1 MGGAKVSD
9 KIKVIENL
17 ITKCD
22 KLLVG
27 GAMAYTFLKAKG
39 YNIGK
44 SILDSDSITFCQNI
58 LTNYPDKLIL
68 PVDSKVASSMDTTDI
83 KLRNIEEMKDE
94 DIGLDI
100 GPKTIELFQKNL
112 KDAKRVI
119 MNGPMGLF
127 ENPNYSNGTKSIY
140 DYLTQKNIKTLVGG
154 GDSAASV
161 KLLSNPEKFYH
172 ISTGGGATLEYLEGT
187 PLPGISAIDEK

>member
-1 MGGAKVSD
+1 
-9 KIKVIENL
+9 
-17 ITKCD
+17 
-22 KLLVG
+22 
-27 GAMAYTFLKAKG
+27 MAYTFLKAKG

-154 GDSAASV
+154 GDSASSV